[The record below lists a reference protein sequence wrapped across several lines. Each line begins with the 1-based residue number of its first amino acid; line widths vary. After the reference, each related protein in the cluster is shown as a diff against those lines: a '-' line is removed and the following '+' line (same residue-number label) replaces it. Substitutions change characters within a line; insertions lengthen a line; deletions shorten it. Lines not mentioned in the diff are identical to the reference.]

1 MSIVKKI
8 LCALSVSACLS
19 MVQVSSVFA
28 DPNEIIFPVIG
39 QNNYSDTFYAFRSGQ
54 VDNKHHAIDIFANK
68 HSKIVA
74 PVDGV
79 INYVGYPQDSW
90 GWYMVIEDKHGFEY
104 HFMHINND
112 TPGTDDGNGGA
123 MNAYAPD
130 MKKGNTVKKGQFI
143 AYLGD
148 SGNAETTPA
157 HLHFEIIY
165 PNYTSKPYRN
175 IPIEGFVNPFTFLNK
190 APRITS
196 PINYPALESETLPFG
211 SFDPGVNVARGNFDN
226 DVEEEIVVGAGAK
239 GGPHVKIYN
248 KDKTFTGKQFFAYN
262 KGHQSGTDVAAGDID
277 GDGIDEIITGAGPGG
292 GPHVRVFKRN
302 GSSLGGF
309 FAYNA
314 KFSGGVDVAA
324 GDIDGDGIDEIITG
338 AGPGGGPHVRVFKR
352 NGSSLGGFFA
362 YNAKFSGGVDVA
374 AGDIDGDGIDEIITG
389 AGPGGGPHVR
399 VFYFSKTKS
408 RFVGGSQFFAYAS
421 SATGGVRVSVGNVDS
436 QTASDEIVT
445 IPETNGGP
453 NIKVFSGKGNILKSD
468 MAYEEWWYG
477 YNDVAAGDGD
487 ASVGLGVNRRAS
499 VRTIF
504 SK

>member
-262 KGHQSGTDVAAGDID
+262 KGHRSGT
-277 GDGIDEIITGAGPGG
+277 
-292 GPHVRVFKRN
+292 
-302 GSSLGGF
+302 
-309 FAYNA
+309 
-314 KFSGGVDVAA
+314 
-324 GDIDGDGIDEIITG
+324 
-338 AGPGGGPHVRVFKR
+338 
-352 NGSSLGGFFA
+352 
-362 YNAKFSGGVDVA
+362 DVA